1 MSFSSATV
9 FLTSFIYRKYA
20 PVEYYIC
27 SILDGGFRCLNQFV
41 QSVFRTKINLF
52 TLNTL
57 LKDRLILIGKIMMKT
72 ILSTTRSLG
81 GLCLGI
87 ILFGCEDEKIVEVE
101 VPVEVPIIINAE
113 YALLSDPFL
122 QVPTD
127 SSVNVVWFT
136 NFEGSKHTLTYG
148 DAATNEVTTTQLSRM
163 MEDASSQQFGK
174 TYDAITYRAVYRH
187 EATAEGLTQG
197 ERVDYSVS
205 SIDEDGFEFASNTFT
220 LAPTPAKNAPLKI
233 LLTSDLQSKKN
244 VVANY
249 QKVVETVGIP
259 DAVLF
264 AGDFVNV
271 PDRASEWFDQAK
283 DNAPG
288 FFPALQGHYQKYFPG
303 FPYNGGEILQHS
315 PLFGSIGNH
324 EVMGRYN
331 PTDNEYTLNGSFNDP
346 QPAWYAEAAY
356 EQVKA
361 DVNPSNDAAIKVQW
375 IADQSNN
382 QTNFLDIF
390 SFPDDGQGG
399 EEYYATSFGDV
410 FIISMNVSR
419 IWRSWSVSGA
429 SKSKFMEGLST
440 LEDPSLWGFGEFLFE
455 RFDKNSD
462 QYAWL
467 ESVMQTDAFK
477 NTKYK
482 VVMAHQGVFGLGDNT
497 VPVLSQPVMQLVE
510 VDTQGTESITE
521 ITFPLTVD
529 VWTNTVEPMLEN
541 VVEVRYQYP
550 LDQDVWLNDIEPLLL
565 ENDVNLVHIG
575 HSHLWNRAQ
584 VDSLHYLESS
594 NVGNSYGAYYVD
606 SSGIYTKDVRSSY
619 ADFWTDVNSESPRWS
634 IENYPPNGDP
644 QNRVMSFPT
653 VFSPMSLENEDYPN
667 LPFVTSNTLSVFSI
681 LDTGAG
687 TVQSYVFD
695 PTDLNSEVQLFDEFS
710 IN

>member
-1 MSFSSATV
+1 
-9 FLTSFIYRKYA
+9 
-20 PVEYYIC
+20 
-27 SILDGGFRCLNQFV
+27 
-41 QSVFRTKINLF
+41 
-52 TLNTL
+52 
-57 LKDRLILIGKIMMKT
+57 MKT
-72 ILSTTRSLG
+72 KFANARSLG
-81 GLCLGI
+81 LLCLVAT
-87 ILFGCEDEKIVEVE
+87 LAACDDDKIVEIE
-101 VPVEVPIIINAE
+101 VPVEVPVEIPVMVNAE
-113 YALLSDPFL
+113 HAMLTDPFL
-122 QVPTD
+122 QLPTE
-127 SSVNVVWFT
+127 SSVSVVWFT
-136 NFEGSKHTLTYG
+136 NFEGTEHTLQYG
-148 DAATNEVTTTQLSRM
+148 ETTTTNVVTTSLTRM

-174 TYDAITYRAVYRH
+174 TYDAVSYRSVFRH
-187 EATAEGLTQG
+187 EAVAEGLTQG
-197 ERVDYSVS
+197 ERVEYSVS
-205 SIDEDGFEFASNTFT
+205 SKDEDGFVFASDTFT
-220 LAPTPAKNAPLKI
+220 LAPAPAKDAPLKI

-249 QKVVETVGIP
+249 QKVVETVGVP

-288 FFPALQGHYQKYFPG
+288 FFPALQGHYQKYLPG

-315 PLFGSIGNH
+315 PLFGTIGNH
-324 EVMGRYN
+324 EVMGRYR
-331 PTDNEYTLNGSFNDP
+331 PTEDDYSLNGGFNDP

-361 DVNPSNDAAIKVQW
+361 DVNPTDDAQIKAQW
-375 IADQSNN
+375 IADQSHN
-382 QTNFLDIF
+382 QNSFLDIF

-399 EEYYATSFGDV
+399 EEYYATVFGDV

-429 SKSKFMEGLST
+429 SKSKFVESLST
-440 LEDPSLWGFGEFLFE
+440 LEDPSQWGFGEFLFE
-455 RFDKNSD
+455 RFDKDSE

-477 NTKYK
+477 NAKYK

-510 VDTQGTESITE
+510 TDAQGLETITE
-521 ITFPLTVD
+521 FTFPLSTET
-529 VWTNTVEPMLEN
+529 WTNDVEPMLSN
-541 VVEVRYQYP
+541 ITEVRYQYP
-550 LDQDVWLNDIEPLLL
+550 LAQDVWLNDIEPLLL
-565 ENDVNLVHIG
+565 ENGVDLVHIG

-584 VDSLHYLESS
+584 VEDLHYLESS

-606 SSGIYTKDVRSSY
+606 SSGVYTNDVRSSY
-619 ADFWTDVNSESPRWS
+619 ADFWADVNSENPRWA
-634 IENYPPNGDP
+634 IEDYPPNGDP
-644 QNRVMSFPT
+644 QGRAMSFPT
-653 VFSPMSLENEDYPN
+653 VFSPMSLENDAYPN

-681 LDTGAG
+681 LDTGTG

-695 PTDLNSEVQLFDEFS
+695 PTNLNSEVQLFDEFS
-710 IN
+710 IE